1 MDLAQLL
8 NYDIIEFPEEGNT
21 KSSNQREFPSLKSGR
36 GQMVSPQEQETLQLR
51 ALKLQTPIKG
61 TFGLSTLTLGL
72 VQSLSDKLEVHGGI
86 SLIFLG

>member
-1 MDLAQLL
+1 M
-8 NYDIIEFPEEGNT
+8 NYDIIEFPEEGDP

-61 TFGLSTLTLGL
+61 TFGLSTLPLRVLCCPYFDQGVT
-72 VQSLSDKLEVHGGI
+72 SK
-86 SLIFLG
+86 